1 MDMNLSKLDS
11 EGQGS
16 LVCCNLWG
24 RKEWDTAQCL
34 NNNNS
39 SNQMTGHARPH
50 WRRFGYIHS
59 EFSYIPYWPYVI
71 VSTIEGTFRGYPVAE
86 WHSLGQI
93 GKQVLRSHLY
103 LTTMYMCVCLCAC
116 MHALCL
122 DCSLPSFSFHGIF
135 QARILE
141 WVVISF
147 SRGSSPPGDLTRVS
161 CISCIGRQILY
172 HQYHLG
178 SPIQP
183 LRQHQKTQ
191 YSVFCILYSD
201 GAVCLVKTSHCNTHM
216 AVLEKM
222 YSQGPWEEESIQFC
236 LRMGRDKLEKNE
248 VIFPFL

>member
-1 MDMNLSKLDS
+1 MLRKIEGRRRRGPQRLRWLDGITDSMDMNLSKLDS

-71 VSTIEGTFRGYPVAE
+71 VNTIEGTFRGYPVAE
-86 WHSLGQI
+86 WHSLGQM

-116 MHALCL
+116 MHALVWIVACQV
-122 DCSLPSFSFHGIF
+122 SLSM
-135 QARILE
+135 E
-141 WVVISF
+141 F
-147 SRGSSPPGDLTRVS
+147 SRQESWSGLSFPSPGDLLDPG
-161 CISCIGRQILY
+161 I
-172 HQYHLG
+172 
-178 SPIQP
+178 
-183 LRQHQKTQ
+183 
-191 YSVFCILYSD
+191 
-201 GAVCLVKTSHCNTHM
+201 
-216 AVLEKM
+216 
-222 YSQGPWEEESIQFC
+222 
-236 LRMGRDKLEKNE
+236 
-248 VIFPFL
+248 